1 MHGLGVAALDGL
13 RERALALEVV
23 GVDDAHQAEVEEA
36 DAAVVEQQVVAGMRV
51 AGRAARVL
59 ERAEEEAEDDLAE
72 AVALGFVEALDLL
85 EAPAAR
91 CSSVTSTRRRERPV
105 STGGTKTNGW
115 LRQARAIARWFWAST
130 S

>member
-1 MHGLGVAALDGL
+1 MARGVAFGHGL

-36 DAAVVEQQVVAGMRV
+36 DAAVVEQQVVAGVRV
-51 AGRAARVL
+51 AGGAARVL

-85 EAPAAR
+85 EAPAGAGAR
-91 CSSVTSTRRRERPV
+91 
-105 STGGTKTNGW
+105 
-115 LRQARAIARWFWAST
+115 
-130 S
+130 